1 MARERKAR
9 KREDNE
15 TEFGRIV
22 SFSDGVFSIAITLLV
37 LNLGISDHLTDGEV
51 ANALWGQH
59 EKLLAYAISF
69 AVIGRF
75 WVVHHSF
82 FGEVNAFDGRL
93 MNLNLIYLGCIVLIP
108 FSSEVLGE
116 YAGASAAV
124 ILYAVN
130 LAAVVLVGVWMSSD
144 ARRAGLT
151 TIDAAT
157 HRENKAHAFFIAA
170 VFLLSVGVAFIDPR
184 VAPYC
189 WLLLF
194 VEGRSHLAQRL
205 SRSHSS

>member
-1 MARERKAR
+1 VARERIVR
-9 KREDNE
+9 KREE
-15 TEFGRIV
+15 HEIEFGRIV
-22 SFSDGVFSIAITLLV
+22 AFSDGVFSIAITLLV
-37 LNLGISDHLTDGEV
+37 LNLGLADHLTDGQV
-51 ANALWGQH
+51 GQALWDQR

-82 FGEVNAFDGRL
+82 FGEVRAFDGRL
-93 MNLNLIYLGCIVLIP
+93 MSLNLFYLGWIVLIP

-116 YAGASAAV
+116 YAGSTAAV
-124 ILYAVN
+124 VLYAVN
-130 LAAVVLVGVWMSSD
+130 LAVVVLIAQWMSWD

-157 HRENKAHAFFIAA
+157 QRENMAHSMFIAG

-184 VAPYC
+184 IAPYI
-189 WLLLF
+189 WILLF
-194 VEGRSHLAQRL
+194 FEGRSHLVERL
-205 SRSHSS
+205 SRPRS